1 MAATPDCEV
10 CVYMDNI
17 RPSCGFMSFRA
28 GLSRVGVDALKAAC
42 EHRSGPTSV
51 LGLQLRDQF
60 INLLWESCLD
70 SRKTEVPVVA
80 TAVET
85 RRAKVVYSA
94 TGRRQVERAN
104 PKKQKTDIP
113 PIDVNLTV
121 EDIQVIQ
128 LPQDEEKTASKA
140 TVTELFEEVKR
151 LQAENRK
158 FSEANSN
165 SLRVNSSSCTSRLN
179 LSRLC
184 SDFSLSRTLVVVFC
198 ALCTT
203 DNDPPSSRHFS
214 PSRLEAVHAE

>member
-80 TAVET
+80 TVVET

-94 TGRRQVERAN
+94 TDRQQVERAN

-140 TVTELFEEVKR
+140 TVAELFEEVKR
-151 LQAENRK
+151 LRAENRK
-158 FSEANSN
+158 LSESQQQLVESQQQLVHKQAELVEIVQRLQSQQDV
-165 SLRVNSSSCTSRLN
+165 SGRLLCTVYDRQRSPVEQTLFTQQTGGSSC
-179 LSRLC
+179 
-184 SDFSLSRTLVVVFC
+184 
-198 ALCTT
+198 
-203 DNDPPSSRHFS
+203 
-214 PSRLEAVHAE
+214 